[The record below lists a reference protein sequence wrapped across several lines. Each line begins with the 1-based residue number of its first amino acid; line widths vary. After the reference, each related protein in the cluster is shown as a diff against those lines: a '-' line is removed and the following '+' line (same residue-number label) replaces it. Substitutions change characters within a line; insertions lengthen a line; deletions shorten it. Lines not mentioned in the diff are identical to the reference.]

1 MPFWEYLDT
10 EHSEDTDATPASPNA
25 PASPNIRIH
34 YEVHDKTDGRGRP
47 LLFLH
52 GRGGNVLSWWQQ
64 MPFFAQHY
72 RCIVIEQRGWGRS
85 EGVLDAPWGEVFA
98 RDVHALVDELNL
110 ETFAVVAQSM
120 GGWTLSALCE
130 RLAARGQLERVTAAV
145 MSGTVGGYVPAHL
158 ADTYDAYREK
168 AYAQRSAWQQGNASH
183 PALAA
188 TTSEELQTLYSMIAR
203 LNKPPQIVAGAPDT
217 LARRESF
224 RVPDKTFFIAGE
236 EDILCPPEIVRGVVS
251 TLPTA
256 QHTFLP
262 NIGHSPYFETA
273 ETFNALVSDF
283 LQAAYPAKV
292 D

>member
-1 MPFWEYLDT
+1 MPFFEY
-10 EHSEDTDATPASPNA
+10 TDADPQTV
-25 PASPNIRIH
+25 RIY
-34 YEVHDKTDGRGRP
+34 YEIYDQTGGSGRP

-64 MPFFAQHY
+64 VPFFAQYY

-98 RDVHALVDELNL
+98 RDIHALVDALAL
-110 ETFAVVAQSM
+110 EPFAVIAQSM

-130 RLAARGQLERVTAAV
+130 RLTERGQRDRVAAAV

-158 ADTYDAYREK
+158 AATYDAYREK

-188 TTSEELQTLYSMIAR
+188 TTSAHLQTLYSMIAR
-203 LNKPPQIVAGAPDT
+203 FNKPPQIGLGAPDT
-217 LARRESF
+217 LARREHL
-224 RVPDKTFFIAGE
+224 RMPEKTFFIAGE
-236 EDILCPPEIVRGVVS
+236 EDILCPPDIVQGVVD
-251 TLPTA
+251 TLTDA
-256 QHTFLP
+256 TFVLLP
-262 NIGHSPYFETA
+262 HIGHSPYFEDA
-273 ETFNALVSDF
+273 DTFNYLVSDF
-283 LQAAYPAKV
+283 LEAAYPAKV